1 MKAFIPFFSLLLLF
15 NILAC
20 GGGDASTAES
30 TAVEDTE
37 VPNDIAG
44 AIKQAQE
51 VIAQTSE
58 LQKGEPL
65 NFRELQ
71 AFLPEKLNGL
81 KRTAKSGQTNGAMG
95 FKISQAEGK
104 YETSEGS
111 TIKIDVV
118 DTGGLKMGLMSMA
131 AWANME
137 IDREDDKGYERSTT
151 LNGFKAFEKYTQR
164 NNKSE
169 LSLLVKNRFVVK
181 AEGREVAMKDLKAVV
196 GDMPLG
202 DMK

>member
-1 MKAFIPFFSLLLLF
+1 MKTLIHFFSFLFLLNL
-15 NILAC
+15 LAC
-20 GGGDASTAES
+20 TGGGGATAEDNQ
-30 TAVEDTE
+30 TADTE
-37 VPNDIAG
+37 TPDDIAG

-51 VIAQTSE
+51 VIAQTSQ
-58 LQKGEPL
+58 LQEGEPL
-65 NFRELQ
+65 NFRALQ
-71 AFLPEKLNGL
+71 EFLPEKLNGL

-104 YETSEGS
+104 YETKSGS
-111 TIKIDVV
+111 SIKIDVV

-131 AWANME
+131 AWANLD

-151 LNGFKAFEKYTQR
+151 LNGFKAFEKYTKR

-169 LSLLVKNRFVVK
+169 LSLLVNSRFVVK
-181 AEGREVAMKDLKAVV
+181 AEGREVDMKELKAVI

-202 DMK
+202 KMK